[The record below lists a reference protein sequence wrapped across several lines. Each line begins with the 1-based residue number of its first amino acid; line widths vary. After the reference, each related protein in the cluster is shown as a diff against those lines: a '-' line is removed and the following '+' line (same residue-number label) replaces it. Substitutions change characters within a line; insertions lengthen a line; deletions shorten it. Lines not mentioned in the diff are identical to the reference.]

1 MTYRLTLIQLDC
13 VLAAM
18 GNSLWVQ
25 VSISKNSLGG
35 KGEMQKMQTKF
46 VSGCFKTA
54 KLCLAFAGML
64 LVATQYAYAQG
75 QLNIYNWGDYI
86 NPEVLTRFT
95 EETGINV
102 SLDTYGTNEEML
114 AKIQTGATGY
124 DIVFPS
130 VHMRDIMQKLDL
142 LHDAKVNTLKGFENI
157 DPANKISKVDPES
170 SYCLPYAWGA
180 VGVFYNK
187 AEAGEIKSWDD
198 FFALPNKGKK
208 ITMLDD
214 LRETI
219 GVALIK
225 NGHSVNTTDSDALK
239 QAEAWLLERKD
250 KISAFT
256 YDIVSLVQAGDIAA
270 AHWYVG
276 ATLYTLEEPDK
287 LGFVIPQEGATMY
300 QEDICVLKD
309 APNKDSAIRFLEF
322 YMQPEIAALN
332 TLQQVNG
339 TANVPARDLL
349 PPELKANPNTNPP
362 PEVVAKLQIFED
374 LGKDLRK
381 YDRVWTKVRTA
392 Q

>member
-1 MTYRLTLIQLDC
+1 MQDKTVSRLVRGCMRATAVTL
-13 VLAAM
+13 VL
-18 GNSLWVQ
+18 GWGVVTLP
-25 VSISKNSLGG
+25 GG
-35 KGEMQKMQTKF
+35 AEAEGK
-46 VSGCFKTA
+46 
-54 KLCLAFAGML
+54 
-64 LVATQYAYAQG
+64 
-75 QLNIYNWGDYI
+75 LNIYNWGDYI
-86 NPEVLTRFT
+86 NPDVLTRFT
-95 EETGINV
+95 EDTGIEV
-102 SLDTYGTNEEML
+102 SLDTYGTNEELL
-114 AKIQTGATGY
+114 AKIQSGATGY

-142 LHDAKVNTLKGFENI
+142 LHDAKVNTLEGFENI
-157 DPANKISKVDPES
+157 DPANKRSLIDPES

-180 VGVFYNK
+180 VGIFYNK
-187 AEAGEIKSWDD
+187 DEAGEIKTWDD
-198 FFALPNKGKK
+198 FFALPDNGKK

-225 NGHSVNTTDSDALK
+225 NGHSVNTADGEALK
-239 QAEAWLLERKD
+239 EAEAWLLERKD
-250 KISAFT
+250 KISAFS
-256 YDIVSLVQAGDIAA
+256 YDIVSLVQSGDIAA

-287 LGFVIPQEGATMY
+287 LGFVIPEEGATMY

-309 APNKDSAIRFLEF
+309 APNKDSAIKFMEF

-339 TANVPARDLL
+339 TANMPARDLL
-349 PPELKANPNTNPP
+349 PAELKANPNTNPP
-362 PEVVAKLQIFED
+362 PEVIAKLQIFED

-381 YDRVWTKVRTA
+381 YNRVWTKVKTA

>member
-1 MTYRLTLIQLDC
+1 
-13 VLAAM
+13 
-18 GNSLWVQ
+18 
-25 VSISKNSLGG
+25 
-35 KGEMQKMQTKF
+35 MQKLKTAKF
-46 VSGCFKTA
+46 ISGCFRTA
-54 KLCLAFAGML
+54 KLCLAFAGMM
-64 LVATQYAYAQG
+64 LVATQYAHAQG

-95 EETGINV
+95 EDTGISV

-187 AEAGEIKSWDD
+187 TEAGEIKSWDD
-198 FFALPNKGKK
+198 FFALPDKGKK

-349 PPELKANPNTNPP
+349 PQELKANPNTNPP

>member
-1 MTYRLTLIQLDC
+1 MI
-13 VLAAM
+13 
-18 GNSLWVQ
+18 
-25 VSISKNSLGG
+25 
-35 KGEMQKMQTKF
+35 
-46 VSGCFKTA
+46 
-54 KLCLAFAGML
+54 
-64 LVATQYAYAQG
+64 
-75 QLNIYNWGDYI
+75 
-86 NPEVLTRFT
+86 
-95 EETGINV
+95 
-102 SLDTYGTNEEML
+102 
-114 AKIQTGATGY
+114 
-124 DIVFPS
+124 
-130 VHMRDIMQKLDL
+130 
-142 LHDAKVNTLKGFENI
+142 
-157 DPANKISKVDPES
+157 
-170 SYCLPYAWGA
+170 
-180 VGVFYNK
+180 
-187 AEAGEIKSWDD
+187 
-198 FFALPNKGKK
+198 FFALPDKGKK

-225 NGHSVNTTDSDALK
+225 NGHSVNSTDSDALK

-287 LGFVIPQEGATMY
+287 LGFVIPEEGATMY

-309 APNKDSAIRFLEF
+309 APNKESAIRFMEF
-322 YMQPEIAALN
+322 YMQPEMAALN

-362 PEVVAKLQIFED
+362 PEVIAKLQIFED
-374 LGKDLRK
+374 LGNDLRK
-381 YDRVWTKVRTA
+381 YNRVWTKVRTA

>member
-1 MTYRLTLIQLDC
+1 MQ
-13 VLAAM
+13 
-18 GNSLWVQ
+18 NK
-25 VSISKNSLGG
+25 SISKKLRGCAKASVLGLAMVWG
-35 KGEMQKMQTKF
+35 GIAL
-46 VSGCFKTA
+46 SGPA
-54 KLCLAFAGML
+54 HAE
-64 LVATQYAYAQG
+64 G

-86 NPEVLTRFT
+86 NPDVLTRFT
-95 EETGINV
+95 EDTGIEV
-102 SLDTYGTNEEML
+102 TLDTYGTNEELL
-114 AKIQTGATGY
+114 AKIQSGATGY

-142 LHDAKVNTLKGFENI
+142 LHDAKVNTLEGFENI
-157 DPANKISKVDPES
+157 DPANKRSLVDPDS

-180 VGVFYNK
+180 VGIFYNK
-187 AEAGEIKSWDD
+187 DEAGEIKTWDD
-198 FFALPNKGKK
+198 FFALPDKGKK

-225 NGHSVNTTDSDALK
+225 NGNSVNSTDSDELK
-239 QAEAWLLERKD
+239 EAEAWLLERKD
-250 KISAFT
+250 KISAFS
-256 YDIVSLVQAGDIAA
+256 YDIVSLVQSGDIAA

-287 LGFVIPQEGATMY
+287 LGFVIPEEGATMY

-309 APNKDSAIRFLEF
+309 APNKDSAIAFMEF

-339 TANVPARDLL
+339 TANMPARDLL
-349 PPELKANPNTNPP
+349 PEELKANPNTNPS
-362 PEVVAKLQIFED
+362 PEVVEKLQIFED
-374 LGKDLRK
+374 LGNDLRK
-381 YDRVWTKVRTA
+381 YNRVWTKVKTA

>member
-1 MTYRLTLIQLDC
+1 MRQSTMSRS
-13 VLAAM
+13 VLGCARTAVFACALVWGAAA
-18 GNSLWVQ
+18 
-25 VSISKNSLGG
+25 VS
-35 KGEMQKMQTKF
+35 
-46 VSGCFKTA
+46 
-54 KLCLAFAGML
+54 
-64 LVATQYAYAQG
+64 YDAYAQG
-75 QLNIYNWGDYI
+75 KLNIYNWGDYI
-86 NPEVLTRFT
+86 NPDVLTRFT
-95 EETGINV
+95 EDTGIEV
-102 SLDTYGTNEEML
+102 TLDTYGTNEELL
-114 AKIQTGATGY
+114 AKIQSGATGY

-130 VHMRDIMQKLDL
+130 VHMRDIMQKLGL
-142 LHDAKVNTLKGFENI
+142 LYDAKVNTLKGFENI
-157 DPANKISKVDPES
+157 DPVNKRSKVDPES
-170 SYCLPYAWGA
+170 SYCMPYAWGA
-180 VGVFYNK
+180 VGIFYNK
-187 AEAGEIKSWDD
+187 AEAGEIKTWDD
-198 FFALPNKGKK
+198 FFALPDNGKK

-225 NGHSVNTTDSDALK
+225 NGYSVNTGDSDELK
-239 QAEAWLLERKD
+239 VAEAWLLERKD
-250 KISAFT
+250 KISAFS
-256 YDIVSLVQAGDIAA
+256 YDIVSLVQSGDIAA

-276 ATLYTLEEPDK
+276 ATFYTLEEPDK
-287 LGFVIPQEGATMY
+287 LGFVIPEEGATMY

-374 LGKDLRK
+374 LGNDLRK
-381 YDRVWTKVRTA
+381 YNRVWTKVKTA

>member
-1 MTYRLTLIQLDC
+1 MNTVLRKVGIASGAAVIGVAGVLLTQP
-13 VLAAM
+13 ASA
-18 GNSLWVQ
+18 
-25 VSISKNSLGG
+25 
-35 KGEMQKMQTKF
+35 E
-46 VSGCFKTA
+46 
-54 KLCLAFAGML
+54 
-64 LVATQYAYAQG
+64 G
-75 QLNIYNWGDYI
+75 QLNVYNWGDYI
-86 NPEVLTRFT
+86 NPDVLTRFT
-95 EETGINV
+95 EDTGIEV
-102 SLDTYGTNEEML
+102 TLDTYGTNEEML
-114 AKIQTGATGY
+114 AKIQAGATGY

-130 VHMRDIMQKLDL
+130 VHMRDIMQKLGL
-142 LHDAKVNTLKGFENI
+142 LHDARVNTLPGFENI
-157 DPANKISKVDPES
+157 DPVAKRSSVDPES

-180 VGVFYNK
+180 VGIFYNK
-187 AEAGEIKSWDD
+187 EEAGELTSWED
-198 FFALPNKGKK
+198 FFALPDKGKK

-225 NGHSVNTTDSDALK
+225 NGHSVNTGDSDHLK

-256 YDIVSLVQAGDIAA
+256 YDIVPLVQAGDIAA

-276 ATLYTLEEPDK
+276 ATIYTLEEPDR
-287 LGFVIPQEGATMY
+287 LGFVIPEEGATMY
-300 QEDICVLKD
+300 QEDICVLKT
-309 APNKDSAIRFLEF
+309 APNKESALRFFEF

-349 PPELKANPNTNPP
+349 PPELKENPNTNPP
-362 PEVVAKLQIFED
+362 PEVMAKLQIFTD

-381 YDRVWTKVRTA
+381 YNRVWTKVRTA

>member
-1 MTYRLTLIQLDC
+1 MNTK
-13 VLAAM
+13 
-18 GNSLWVQ
+18 SLC
-25 VSISKNSLGG
+25 G
-35 KGEMQKMQTKF
+35 
-46 VSGCFKTA
+46 FKTVT
-54 KLCLAFAGML
+54 KLVTALTVGLIASAQP
-64 LVATQYAYAQG
+64 VYAQG

-86 NPEVLTRFT
+86 NPAVLTRFT
-95 EETGINV
+95 EETGIKV

-114 AKIQTGATGY
+114 AKIQSGATGY

-157 DPANKISKVDPES
+157 DPDNMRSKVDPES

-187 AEAGEIKSWDD
+187 TEAGEIKTWDD
-198 FFALPNKGKK
+198 FFSLPDNGKK

-225 NGHSVNTTDSDALK
+225 NGYSVNTGDGGELK
-239 QAEAWLLERKD
+239 EAEAWLLERKD

-256 YDIVSLVQAGDIAA
+256 YDVVSLIQAGDIAA

-287 LGFVIPQEGATMY
+287 LGFVIPEEGATMY

-309 APNKDSAIRFLEF
+309 APNKDSAISFFEF

-339 TANVPARDLL
+339 TANIPARDLL
-349 PPELKANPNTNPP
+349 PDNLKSNPNTNPS

-374 LGKDLRK
+374 LGNDLKK
-381 YDRVWTKVRTA
+381 YNRVWTKVRTA

>member
-1 MTYRLTLIQLDC
+1 MKARLLTTIIYGYKS
-13 VLAAM
+13 LAKVFIA
-18 GNSLWVQ
+18 
-25 VSISKNSLGG
+25 I
-35 KGEMQKMQTKF
+35 
-46 VSGCFKTA
+46 A
-54 KLCLAFAGML
+54 ACLVVFTPPAH
-64 LVATQYAYAQG
+64 AQE

-95 EETGINV
+95 EETGIKV

-114 AKIQTGATGY
+114 AKIQSGATGY

-130 VHMRDIMQKLDL
+130 VHMRDIMQKLGL

-157 DPANKISKVDPES
+157 DPDNKRSKVDPES
-170 SYCLPYAWGA
+170 SFCLPYAWGA

-198 FFALPNKGKK
+198 FFALPDRGKK

-225 NGHSVNTTDSDALK
+225 NGHSVNTGDGDALK
-239 QAEAWLLERKD
+239 QAEAWLVERKD
-250 KISAFT
+250 KISAFS
-256 YDIVSLVQAGDIAA
+256 YDIVSLVQSGDIAA

-287 LGFVIPQEGATMY
+287 LGFVIPEEGATMY

-309 APNKDSAIRFLEF
+309 APNKDSAIRFFEF
-322 YMQPEIAALN
+322 YLQPEIAALN

-339 TANVPARDLL
+339 TANIPARVLL
-349 PPELKANPNTNPP
+349 PDNLKSNPNTNPS
-362 PEVVAKLQIFED
+362 PEVVSKLQIFED
-374 LGKDLRK
+374 LGNDLKK
-381 YDRVWTKVRTA
+381 YNRVWTKVRTA

>member
-1 MTYRLTLIQLDC
+1 MF
-13 VLAAM
+13 
-18 GNSLWVQ
+18 
-25 VSISKNSLGG
+25 
-35 KGEMQKMQTKF
+35 TKYI
-46 VSGCFKTA
+46 A
-54 KLCLAFAGML
+54 KLMRGCVKASALTVAVAWGG
-64 LVATQYAYAQG
+64 LVLPGNAHAEG
-75 QLNIYNWGDYI
+75 KLNIYNWGDYI
-86 NPEVLTRFT
+86 NPDVLTRFT
-95 EETGINV
+95 EETGIEV
-102 SLDTYGTNEEML
+102 TLDTYGTNEELL
-114 AKIQTGATGY
+114 AKIQSGATGY

-142 LHDAKVNTLKGFENI
+142 LYDAKVNTLEGFENI
-157 DPANKISKVDPES
+157 DPANKRSLVDPES

-180 VGVFYNK
+180 VGIFYNK
-187 AEAGEIKSWDD
+187 EKAGEIKTWDD
-198 FFALPNKGKK
+198 FFALPDKGKK

-225 NGHSVNTTDSDALK
+225 NGYSVNTTDSDELK
-239 QAEAWLLERKD
+239 EAEAWLLERKD
-250 KISAFT
+250 KISAFS
-256 YDIVSLVQAGDIAA
+256 YDIVSLVQSGDIAA

-287 LGFVIPQEGATMY
+287 LGFVIPEEGATMY

-309 APNKDSAIRFLEF
+309 APNKENAIKFMEF

-339 TANVPARDLL
+339 TANMPARDLL

-362 PEVVAKLQIFED
+362 PEVVDKLQIFED
-374 LGKDLRK
+374 LGNDLRK
-381 YDRVWTKVRTA
+381 YNRIWTKIKTA

>member
-1 MTYRLTLIQLDC
+1 MRRNEFFDLVRLS
-13 VLAAM
+13 ARGA
-18 GNSLWVQ
+18 
-25 VSISKNSLGG
+25 
-35 KGEMQKMQTKF
+35 
-46 VSGCFKTA
+46 
-54 KLCLAFAGML
+54 AFA
-64 LVATQYAYAQG
+64 LVLVGGCILSSQTAVAQG
-75 QLNIYNWGDYI
+75 KLNIYNWGDYI

-95 EETGINV
+95 KDTGIEV
-102 SLDTYGTNEEML
+102 TLDTYGTNEEML
-114 AKIQTGATGY
+114 AKIQAGATGY

-157 DPANKISKVDPES
+157 DPVNKRSKVDPES

-187 AEAGEIKSWDD
+187 AEAGEIKTWDD
-198 FFALPNKGKK
+198 FFALPDRGKK

-225 NGHSVNTTDSDALK
+225 NGHSVNATDSDALK

-250 KISAFT
+250 KISAFS
-256 YDIVSLVQAGDIAA
+256 YDIVSLVQSGDIAA

-276 ATLYTLEEPDK
+276 ATVYTLQEPDK
-287 LGFVIPQEGATMY
+287 LGFVIPAEGATMY
-300 QEDICVLKD
+300 QEDICVLKS
-309 APNKDSAIRFLEF
+309 APNKESAVRFLEF

-339 TANVPARDLL
+339 TANMPARALL
-349 PPELKANPNTNPP
+349 PPELKANPNTNPSA
-362 PEVVAKLQIFED
+362 EVIAKLQIFED
-374 LGKDLRK
+374 LGNDLRK
-381 YDRVWTKVRTA
+381 YNRVWTRVRTA

>member
-1 MTYRLTLIQLDC
+1 MVGINQPKLTPPNKLEEREENMRRFDIVNYLQHKV
-13 VLAAM
+13 VLAVA
-18 GNSLWVQ
+18 LTV
-25 VSISKNSLGG
+25 VS
-35 KGEMQKMQTKF
+35 
-46 VSGCFKTA
+46 
-54 KLCLAFAGML
+54 AGAVTL
-64 LVATQYAYAQG
+64 SPPASAEG

-86 NPEVLTRFT
+86 NPDVLTRFT
-95 EETGINV
+95 EDTGIKV
-102 SLDTYGTNEEML
+102 TLDTYGTNEEML
-114 AKIQTGATGY
+114 AKIQAGATGY

-157 DPANKISKVDPES
+157 DPANKRSKVDPDS
-170 SYCLPYAWGA
+170 SFCLPYAWGA

-187 AEAGEIKSWDD
+187 AEAGEIKTWDD
-198 FFALPNKGKK
+198 FFALPDKGKK

-225 NGHSVNTTDSDALK
+225 NGHSVNTGDSEALK

-250 KISAFT
+250 KISAFS
-256 YDIVSLVQAGDIAA
+256 YDIVSLVQSGDIAA

-276 ATLYTLEEPDK
+276 ATVYTLEEPDK
-287 LGFVIPQEGATMY
+287 LGFVIPEEGATMY
-300 QEDICVLKD
+300 QEDICVLKT

-332 TLQQVNG
+332 TVQQVNG
-339 TANVPARDLL
+339 TANMPAREMLS
-349 PPELKANPNTNPP
+349 PELKANPNTNPP
-362 PEVVAKLQIFED
+362 PEVIAKLQIFED
-374 LGKDLRK
+374 LGDDLRK
-381 YDRVWTKVRTA
+381 YNRVWTKVRTA

>member
-1 MTYRLTLIQLDC
+1 MNTK
-13 VLAAM
+13 
-18 GNSLWVQ
+18 SLC
-25 VSISKNSLGG
+25 G
-35 KGEMQKMQTKF
+35 
-46 VSGCFKTA
+46 FKTVT
-54 KLCLAFAGML
+54 KLVTALTVGLIAS
-64 LVATQYAYAQG
+64 VQPVYAQG

-86 NPEVLTRFT
+86 NPAVLKRFT
-95 EETGINV
+95 EETGIKV

-114 AKIQTGATGY
+114 AKIQSGAAGY

-157 DPANKISKVDPES
+157 DPDNMRSKVDPES

-187 AEAGEIKSWDD
+187 TEAGEIKTWDD
-198 FFALPNKGKK
+198 FFSLPDIGKI
-208 ITMLDD
+208 ITMLAD

-219 GVALIK
+219 GVALIY
-225 NGHSVNTTDSDALK
+225 NGYSVNTGDGGELK
-239 QAEAWLLERKD
+239 EAEAWLLERKD

-256 YDIVSLVQAGDIAA
+256 YDVVSLIQAGGIAA

-287 LGFVIPQEGATMY
+287 LGFMIPEEGATMY

-309 APNKDSAIRFLEF
+309 APNKDSAISFFEF

-339 TANVPARDLL
+339 TANIPARDLL
-349 PPELKANPNTNPP
+349 PDNLKSNPNTNPS

-374 LGKDLRK
+374 LGNDLKK
-381 YDRVWTKVRTA
+381 YNRVWTKVRTA